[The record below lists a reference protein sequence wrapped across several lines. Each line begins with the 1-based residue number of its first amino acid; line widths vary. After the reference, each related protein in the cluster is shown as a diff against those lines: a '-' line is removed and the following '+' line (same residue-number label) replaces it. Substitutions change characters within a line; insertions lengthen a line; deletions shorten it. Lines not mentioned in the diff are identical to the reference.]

1 MMGEMRIAGKGGR
14 PQNGETQPM
23 HPYLHAQENPDK
35 PAVIMAS
42 TGAVETYGELDEA
55 SNRMAQLFRSQGL
68 QIGDTVAVLLDNH
81 PKFFD
86 FAWGAQRAGLY
97 YVAIPSRLT
106 APEASYIL
114 SDSGASLLV
123 SSESKLGVVDE
134 LCKLNPDVKQ
144 YIYGVDDSR
153 DMEAALAAL
162 PGTPIAD
169 ERHGTDML
177 YSSGTTGRP
186 KGVRI
191 PFPENED
198 IAAPNALVMMAQ
210 TAFGFPLGCTYL
222 SPAPLY
228 HAAPLRW
235 CMTVHKM
242 GGTTI
247 IVEKFDPEQALA
259 LIEKYKVNVS
269 QWVPTHFNRM
279 LKLPEEVRAKYDVS
293 SLKSAVHA
301 AAPCPVPVKEKM
313 IDWWGPIL
321 MEYYAGSEG
330 NGFTFINATDWLE
343 HKGSVGKAL
352 IGTVRICDED
362 DNEVAIGEEGQIYFE
377 NGSPFSYH
385 NDPEKTKA
393 ASNKHGW
400 TSLGDVGKVD
410 EDGFLYLTDRKSF
423 MIISG
428 GVNIYPQEIENLL
441 VTHPKITDAA
451 VIGAPDEDMGERVV
465 AVVQPSDMA
474 NATPEFAQE
483 LEAYLRQTL
492 SGVKVPRQ
500 IDFRADLPR
509 EATGKL
515 YKRLLRDEYWGKT
528 GSRIV

>member
-1 MMGEMRIAGKGGR
+1 
-14 PQNGETQPM
+14 M
-23 HPYLHAQENPDK
+23 HPYLHARENPDK

-42 TGAVETYGELDEA
+42 TGAVETYAELDKA
-55 SNRMAQLFRSQGL
+55 SNRMAHLFRQEDL

-81 PKFFD
+81 PNFFD

-106 APEASYIL
+106 AAEVSYIL
-114 SDSGASLLV
+114 SDSGATLLI
-123 SSESKLGVVDE
+123 SSDSKQGVVDE
-134 LCKLNPDVKQ
+134 LHKLNPDVKVFL
-144 YIYGVDDSR
+144 YGVEDSR
-153 DMEAALAAL
+153 AIEPVLAAL
-162 PGTPIAD
+162 PDGPIDD

-210 TAFGFPLGCTYL
+210 GAFGFQPGCTYL

-242 GGTTI
+242 GGTV
-247 IVEKFDPEQALA
+247 IVMEKFDAEQALA
-259 LIEKYKVNVS
+259 LIEKYKVDVS
-269 QWVPTHFNRM
+269 QWVPTHFSRM
-279 LKLPEEVRAKYDVS
+279 LKLPEETRAKYDVS
-293 SLKSAVHA
+293 SLTCAVHA
-301 AAPCPVPVKEKM
+301 AAPCPIPVKEKM
-313 IDWWGPIL
+313 IQWWGPIIR
-321 MEYYAGSEG
+321 EYYAGSEG
-330 NGFTFINATDWLE
+330 NGFTFINSEDWLE

-352 IGTVRICDED
+352 LGIVHICDEND
-362 DNEVAIGEEGQIYFE
+362 DEVPVGEEGQIYFE
-377 NGSPFSYH
+377 GGAPVNYH

-393 ASNKHGW
+393 AHNKHGW

-441 VTHPKITDAA
+441 ITHPKVLDAA

-465 AVVQPSDMA
+465 AVVQPADMTDA
-474 NATPEFAQE
+474 GDPFAQE
-483 LEAYLRQTL
+483 LEVYLRQTL
-492 SGVKVPRQ
+492 SGVKIPRQ
-500 IDFRADLPR
+500 IDFRAELPR
-509 EATGKL
+509 VATGKL

-528 GSRIV
+528 DSRIV